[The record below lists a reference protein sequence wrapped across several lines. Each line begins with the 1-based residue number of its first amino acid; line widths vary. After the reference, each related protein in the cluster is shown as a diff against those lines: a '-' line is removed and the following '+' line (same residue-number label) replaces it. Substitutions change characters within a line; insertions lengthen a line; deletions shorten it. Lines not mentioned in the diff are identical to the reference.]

1 VEKGA
6 MTGDIKPAR
15 ELLDWAVATRT
26 MAGESES
33 GDLQVVQHFAG
44 GVLIAVID
52 GLGHGPEAAAAARAA
67 SEELHCGADDPLT
80 ELVHRCHAALRS
92 TRGIVASIASIDAR
106 NGTMSWLGIGNVE
119 AVLFRADGA
128 AKEALVLGGG
138 VIGYRLSTLRASVLP
153 VGIGDVLVFAT
164 DGVRNDFAQNS
175 PIGQA
180 PKAAAA
186 EIVREFSK
194 ETDDAL
200 ALVAYYK
207 GQ

>member
-1 VEKGA
+1 

-67 SEELHCGADDPLT
+67 SEELRCGAGDPIA
-80 ELVHRCHAALRS
+80 ELVHRCHVALRR
-92 TRGIVASIASIDAR
+92 TRGIVASVASIDAR

-119 AVLFRADGA
+119 TVLFRADGS

-138 VIGYRLSTLRASVLP
+138 VVGYRLSTLRPSVLP
-153 VGIGDVLVFAT
+153 IGIGDVLVFAT
-164 DGVRNDFAQNS
+164 DGVRHEFAQNS
-175 PIGQA
+175 PIGQD

-200 ALVAYYK
+200 ALVAYYQ

>member
-1 VEKGA
+1 
-6 MTGDIKPAR
+6 
-15 ELLDWAVATRT
+15 
-26 MAGESES
+26 
-33 GDLQVVQHFAG
+33 
-44 GVLIAVID
+44 
-52 GLGHGPEAAAAARAA
+52 
-67 SEELHCGADDPLT
+67 
-80 ELVHRCHAALRS
+80 
-92 TRGIVASIASIDAR
+92 
-106 NGTMSWLGIGNVE
+106 
-119 AVLFRADGA
+119 
-128 AKEALVLGGG
+128 
-138 VIGYRLSTLRASVLP
+138 LRASVLP